1 MRKLLCMGVLA
12 CASLSAADLPASRLW
27 TASAAALA
35 ASQAADVWTS
45 VRDNGHGQEKGGIAA
60 GAVGIEYLILRL
72 HPRSARKLSRGF
84 AALNFGIAAST
95 SAVAVHNMGVR

>member
-1 MRKLLCMGVLA
+1 
-12 CASLSAADLPASRLW
+12 LW

-45 VRDNGHGQEKGGIAA
+45 VRDNGHGQEQNPLYQSSSGGFAVGKGIAIKGGIAA

-72 HPRSARKLSRGF
+72 HPRSARKLSLGF